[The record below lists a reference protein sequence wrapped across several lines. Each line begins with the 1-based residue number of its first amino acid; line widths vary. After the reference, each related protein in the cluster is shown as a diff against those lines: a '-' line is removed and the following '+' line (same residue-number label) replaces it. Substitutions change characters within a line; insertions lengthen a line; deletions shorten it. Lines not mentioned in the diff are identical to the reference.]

1 MVKHNQQKSINAY
14 IRTEGVAFSD
24 FVLCHRVSSPL
35 FVAWSHAWTNYME
48 PFEIGIR
55 EGKIKFLP
63 SMHAEKYTSKYIN
76 VDQ

>member
-1 MVKHNQQKSINAY
+1 MVKYNQQKSINAY

-35 FVAWSHAWTNYME
+35 LLHGVMPGQTTWNLLSS
-48 PFEIGIR
+48 GIR

-63 SMHAEKYTSKYIN
+63 SMRDTYM
-76 VDQ
+76 